1 MLLRLSFIFL
11 GGGVGALLRY
21 LVSGWAQRL
30 TTGVFPLGTLAV
42 NVIGCAFIG
51 AAMAFFASPHRVR
64 EEYRLALLVGLLG
77 GFTTFSTFA
86 YETFAMA
93 EDAEHGRALLN
104 IILNNALGLGAA
116 WFVYRLTQRLYGG

>member
-1 MLLRLSFIFL
+1 MLLRLSLIFL
-11 GGGVGALLRY
+11 GGGIGAVLRY

-42 NVIGCAFIG
+42 NVIGCGLIG
-51 AAMAFFASPHRVR
+51 AAMAFFATPHRVR
-64 EEYRLALLVGLLG
+64 EEYRLMLLVGVLG

-93 EDAEHGRALLN
+93 DDAEHGRALLN
-104 IILNNALGLGAA
+104 IILSNALGLATAWAA
-116 WFVYRLTQRLYGG
+116 YRLTQRLYGG